1 MIDKIAYELV
11 KSISTNVGF
20 IDKWAGLVK
29 PMRKMVQKTE
39 KVFPVAISTP
49 SNCDQSDYTALV
61 PDDTKRSVAYIE
73 MIQSPTV
80 DVIRHGSRQLSAQL
94 RLIVWYNLDRI
105 TAGKYVSEDMLVD
118 QIFRSLP
125 RRLNNSLFNGASQV
139 HVMSTGVT
147 YGAEVVSQYTYNEV
161 KSQFVTHP
169 YGIFAIDLDVWYI
182 TTYCQS
188 PFDIEA
194 GCTTGKGN
202 HNNYLTVPSLSDLD
216 AEIVGDNIV
225 FSVVVD
231 TGHSNTVLTLFW
243 GETELTMTNEVN
255 MGEFTENGTFTFTLP
270 TDYFGINDIFWLIK
284 ATNLNGSVN
293 SDIQGSNVNQIPVIP
308 DGTQTSVL
316 NVTDT
321 AFDVIS
327 SVSTSNS
334 TVVELEYGTASGV
347 YTDTITAE
355 ESPISATGDVNFS
368 LTGLTP
374 YTDYYLRVK
383 ATNSAGTAYS
393 NEFVQ
398 RTTEPAIISD
408 GNTVAWYDYTE
419 ASTITKDGSNFIS
432 QWRSRIGSNHL
443 NQAVGTNQ
451 PLLADDGV
459 LFDGIDNFLKTD
471 AFTFNQP
478 EFSYIVLKL
487 VNWVE
492 DMFLIDGSGA
502 SSMGIRAYSTSP
514 NLRIFTTSGGFNI
527 TAVNGEFYILRVLF
541 NGESSKAIINNNAA
555 LTGNVG
561 SVNANG
567 ITLGAR
573 GNATSYANVEFKEL
587 IARKV
592 ADNSTDESAIYNY
605 LKKKYGL

>member
-94 RLIVWYNLDRI
+94 RLVVWYNLDRI

-202 HNNYLTVPSLSDLD
+202 HKTY
-216 AEIVGDNIV
+216 
-225 FSVVVD
+225 
-231 TGHSNTVLTLFW
+231 
-243 GETELTMTNEVN
+243 
-255 MGEFTENGTFTFTLP
+255 P
-270 TDYFGINDIFWLIK
+270 T
-284 ATNLNGSVN
+284 A
-293 SDIQGSNVNQIPVIP
+293 P
-308 DGTQTSVL
+308 DGAILTEDGLFYLLTEDGLYYIKQ
-316 NVTDT
+316 
-321 AFDVIS
+321 
-327 SVSTSNS
+327 
-334 TVVELEYGTASGV
+334 
-347 YTDTITAE
+347 E
-355 ESPISATGDVNFS
+355 EA
-368 LTGLTP
+368 
-374 YTDYYLRVK
+374 
-383 ATNSAGTAYS
+383 
-393 NEFVQ
+393 
-398 RTTEPAIISD
+398 
-408 GNTVAWYDYTE
+408 
-419 ASTITKDGSNFIS
+419 
-432 QWRSRIGSNHL
+432 
-443 NQAVGTNQ
+443 
-451 PLLADDGV
+451 
-459 LFDGIDNFLKTD
+459 
-471 AFTFNQP
+471 
-478 EFSYIVLKL
+478 
-487 VNWVE
+487 
-492 DMFLIDGSGA
+492 
-502 SSMGIRAYSTSP
+502 
-514 NLRIFTTSGGFNI
+514 
-527 TAVNGEFYILRVLF
+527 
-541 NGESSKAIINNNAA
+541 
-555 LTGNVG
+555 
-561 SVNANG
+561 
-567 ITLGAR
+567 
-573 GNATSYANVEFKEL
+573 
-587 IARKV
+587 
-592 ADNSTDESAIYNY
+592 
-605 LKKKYGL
+605 